1 MSYNF
6 KKVLVTGGA
15 GCIGLAVCNELIKK
29 NINVVSYDLHEQME
43 RSKEDM
49 SDSIYPYLG
58 SVLDISALRDAAI
71 GCDAIIHLAAYLGV
85 RRTEINPLRCLEIN
99 ITGTKNV
106 IEMAINAGVK
116 KIVFASSSEV
126 YGEPLSNPI
135 NETCITQGKTVYGIS
150 KLAGEE
156 LLKAYSKRYQNLNFS
171 ILRYF
176 NTYGINQIS
185 QFVIPKF
192 IRSVSENKSPV
203 IYGDGNQSRSYC
215 YSSDTAWAT
224 VQALLEEKADGE
236 TINIGNSEEPKNL
249 KELANM
255 IINIMGKKD
264 KIKPMLKKS
273 FDSTDRTEDREI
285 VNRFCDTTKA
295 RKILKY
301 KPKIT
306 LEQGIK
312 MVVDH
317 GVLYPNWLTTDE
329 YYTIDDYL

>member
-58 SVLDISALRDAAI
+58 SVLDVSALRDAAI
-71 GCDAIIHLAAYLGV
+71 DCDAIIHLAAYLGV

-192 IRSVSENKSPV
+192 IRGVSENKSPV